1 MTALP
6 PWLPLP
12 DGYSEEP
19 QPLTDDQ
26 VAGLRALFSLAATPP
41 ARESPCPESG
51 TRSQGDAA

>member
-1 MTALP
+1 MEIMRDFF
-6 PWLPLP
+6 PLP